1 MASKHRGNSLVI
13 HLSTVTWF
21 GHHMVFERKMYI
33 YIYTYMQLSHW
44 RLVQDSKHES
54 LDSCLL
60 HSLPYPIQCLCKNK
74 TNLGNGGPSRS
85 LFFEPKREIEA
96 LSQQLNS
103 KEYFKVPQ
111 EVPDILES
119 EVSCQALDI
128 CI

>member
-1 MASKHRGNSLVI
+1 MASKHRQNSLVI

-21 GHHMVFERKMYI
+21 MVWSSYGVQNVYI
-33 YIYTYMQLSHW
+33 YIYMQLSHW
-44 RLVQDSKHES
+44 RLVQDSIHES

-60 HSLPYPIQCLCKNK
+60 HSLPYPIPCLCKNK

-96 LSQQLNS
+96 LSQRLNS